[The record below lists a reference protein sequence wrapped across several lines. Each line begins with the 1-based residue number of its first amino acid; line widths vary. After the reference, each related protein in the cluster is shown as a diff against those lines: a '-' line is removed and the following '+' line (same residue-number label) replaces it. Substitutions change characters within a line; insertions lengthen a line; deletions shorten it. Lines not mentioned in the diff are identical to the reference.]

1 MTELIIGF
9 IGGVVFTSV
18 IAWVSFKDFIQSNF
32 LGGLEVTLSLMNGSS
47 INLHLTDLPKDD
59 QQYAVL
65 KIIRNAEKSQSLIV
79 KEEITYVYTFWK
91 R

>member
-9 IGGVVFTSV
+9 IGGVIFTAFV
-18 IAWVSFKDFIQSNF
+18 CWILHKDFIQSNF
-32 LGGLEVTLSLMNGSS
+32 LGGLEVTLSLINGSS

-65 KIIRNAEKSQSLIV
+65 KIIRNAEKS
-79 KEEITYVYTFWK
+79 
-91 R
+91 